1 MQRRQILKSNFEAM
15 IFIAFKK
22 TKPYYTEAMIHYVK
36 AKLHE
41 TLKSLLDTQ
50 LKYQED
56 WC

>member
-1 MQRRQILKSNFEAM
+1 MNFEAM

-22 TKPYYTEAMIHYVK
+22 TKSYYTEAMIHYVK